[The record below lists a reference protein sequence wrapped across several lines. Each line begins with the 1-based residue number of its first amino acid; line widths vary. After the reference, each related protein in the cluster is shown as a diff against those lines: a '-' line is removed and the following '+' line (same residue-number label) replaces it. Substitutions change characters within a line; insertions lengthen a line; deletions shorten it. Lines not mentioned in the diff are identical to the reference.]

1 MLWLTSG
8 TPFTSSLTAANTVS
22 IYLTPAA
29 AAIGTLTGGFFT
41 TNVSDFAANIA
52 DGSFQ
57 YFVQD
62 AQGTFSYNGQ
72 NYVTLAEYDPAMS
85 VTISTVSQNGG
96 QVMQMVVVPEPGTLG
111 LLGLAGLV
119 AGIARW
125 RNRRATGSR
134 AMAG

>member
-1 MLWLTSG
+1 M
-8 TPFTSSLTAANTVS
+8 
-22 IYLTPAA
+22 
-29 AAIGTLTGGFFT
+29 
-41 TNVSDFAANIA
+41 
-52 DGSFQ
+52 
-57 YFVQD
+57 QD

-96 QVMQMVVVPEPGTLG
+96 QVMPMVVVPEPGTLG
-111 LLGLAGLV
+111 LLGLAGLI

-125 RNRRATGSR
+125 RNRRVTGSR